1 MNIKSAILLV
11 LVLSAS
17 WLSSCQKDAT
27 APPLTVQE
35 QKALL
40 YMLEEEKLARD
51 TYMYLDSLWPNTPF
65 GNIIQSE
72 QSHMNAVISLLD
84 KNQVPYTILPRG
96 QFADTTLQAYYNL
109 FVAQGAQGLVDALKI
124 GATIEDLDIV
134 DLKEYTSQTTNA
146 DVTGVF
152 SFLECGSRNHLRA
165 FYKSIV
171 LQNATYA
178 PQFLTQEEFD
188 AIINSAQ
195 EKCGQT
201 Y

>member
-1 MNIKSAILLV
+1 MNTKSVILIFLG
-11 LVLSAS
+11 LSIA
-17 WLSSCQKDAT
+17 WLSSCQKDSANT
-27 APPLTVQE
+27 PLSEQD

-40 YMLEEEKLARD
+40 FMLEEEKLARD
-51 TYMYLDSLWPNTPF
+51 TYMYLDSLWPNMPF

-72 QSHMNAVISLLD
+72 QSHMNAVLSLLD
-84 KNQVPYTILPRG
+84 QNKVPYTILPRG
-96 QFADTTLQAYYNL
+96 QFADTTLQAYYNQ
-109 FVAQGAQGLVDALKI
+109 FVAQGAQSLVDALKI

-146 DVTGVF
+146 DVIRVF

-195 EKCGQT
+195 EKCGQN